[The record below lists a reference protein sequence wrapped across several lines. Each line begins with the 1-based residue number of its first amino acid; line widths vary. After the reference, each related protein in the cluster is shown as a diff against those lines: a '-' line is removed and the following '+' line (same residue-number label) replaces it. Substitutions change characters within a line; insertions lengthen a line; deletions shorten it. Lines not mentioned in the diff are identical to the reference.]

1 MIDQKKTTVIM
12 SSRALKK
19 LYGKSDLDILSS
31 KLDEEEDDVE
41 DEEGDDKGL
50 MATQGAKKKKKDK
63 KKAKGFS
70 FADVGDVL
78 SPVEG
83 MKEKRSDE
91 ERDEDLEPTDKNED
105 EKDEETT
112 VIRSKPTGAKKK
124 KKKNKKAREITEP
137 ETKESDENIDDVIK
151 EVCGTDSKEIA
162 GAGFPISDL
171 SVRSLLHI
179 DHRNLNPDNEM
190 KKIFG
195 SKVVAAEQ
203 KKARRRGNQLASSYF
218 KLVAVKPEWPPVKGT
233 GLTMDFDG
241 TSPTGN
247 SSFIFRHHTHYQSV
261 QKQFWA
267 AVDSLHPE
275 NVMELVRR
283 HPYHVDSL
291 IQLSE
296 MCRIQE
302 DSAMA
307 AELIQRSLYSVE
319 AAFHS
324 NFSLTSGK
332 CRLSYKYRENRGFF
346 LALFYHIGYVSKKGC
361 HRTALEFCKLLY
373 SLDPDADPFACL
385 LLIDFLSL
393 RSSEF
398 DFLLRFYREL
408 EPAKNLS
415 QLPNFAFSVALAQ
428 FHLEVEKSPISPT
441 TPQADELLQS
451 ALLHFPTVLH
461 HILDKCSVAPDPRVE
476 KHPHFS
482 LTKEYS
488 LPDPLNQLVNLYAS
502 RSFHCWKDPDV
513 LMWLERNSRT
523 FMDRFDSG
531 EVTPPQLKEIA
542 AKQKL
547 RFVKSPRNV
556 SRHVVVSD
564 IKESLAYL
572 PKDLKNESINTTDP
586 LPPHD
591 GVDAYEK
598 PASHGRG
605 PTNSHY
611 GEGGIISTF
620 LRSLMPDFELLSVPE
635 PREGVPGFPEPQ
647 PRAPRGRGRRNE
659 AVPAPAEAGVA
670 GDDYE
675 TQLAA
680 AVAEADLLQEAVA
693 GGAVGGVQVGGGAEL
708 RLGVNNL
715 LDALRNLLTNLQ
727 PVANMEGGQEGEIDE
742 EDEWSDVEDETD
754 DNDHVD

>member
-1 MIDQKKTTVIM
+1 M

-19 LYGKSDLDILSS
+19 LYGESDLDLLSS
-31 KLDEEEDDVE
+31 KLNEEEDAEE
-41 DEEGDDKGL
+41 DECNNAM
-50 MATQGAKKKKKDK
+50 MATQGAKKKRKDK
-63 KKAKGFS
+63 KKTKGFS

-78 SPVEG
+78 SEG
-83 MKEKRSDE
+83 VKDRRS
-91 ERDEDLEPTDKNED
+91 ED
-105 EKDEETT
+105 EKEEQEEEDKETGVIDEEAPAS
-112 VIRSKPTGAKKK
+112 RKAPGAKKK
-124 KKKNKKAREITEP
+124 KKKNKKAKEISEP
-137 ETKESDENIDDVIK
+137 ETKDSEENIDDVIK
-151 EVCGTDSKEIA
+151 EVCGADSKEA
-162 GAGFPISDL
+162 SGGGFPISDI
-171 SVRSLLHI
+171 SIRSLLHI

-203 KKARRRGNQLASSYF
+203 KKASRRGNKIRQSF
-218 KLVAVKPEWPPVKGT
+218 TKLVTVKPEWPPVKGT
-233 GLTMDFDG
+233 GLFMELDG
-241 TSPTGN
+241 TSSTGFT
-247 SSFIFRHHTHYQSV
+247 SFIFRHNTSYQSV
-261 QKQFWA
+261 QKQFWS

-307 AELIQRSLYSVE
+307 AELIQRSLYSIE

-324 NFSLTSGK
+324 NFSLSSGK
-332 CRLSYKYRENRGFF
+332 CRLSYKFRENRGFF

-373 SLDPDADPFACL
+373 SLDPEADPFACL

-428 FHLEVEKSPISPT
+428 FHLEVEECPT
-441 TPQADELLQS
+441 ESSTPKADNFLQS
-451 ALLHFPTVLH
+451 ALLQFPTVLH
-461 HILDKCSVAPDPRVE
+461 HLLDKCSVSPDPRVE

-488 LPDPLNQLVNLYAS
+488 LSDPLNQLVNLYAA

-513 LMWLERNSRT
+513 LLWLERNSRA
-523 FMDRFDSG
+523 FMDRFDRG
-531 EVTPPQLKEIA
+531 EVTPKQLAEIA
-542 AKQKL
+542 DKQKS
-547 RFVKSPRNV
+547 RFIKTPRNV
-556 SRHVVVSD
+556 TRHVVVSD
-564 IKESLAYL
+564 IKEALSYL
-572 PKDLKNESINTTDP
+572 PKDLKNESICTTDP
-586 LPPHD
+586 LPPLD
-591 GVDAYEK
+591 GVNAYEK
-598 PASHGRG
+598 PASQGRG
-605 PTNSHY
+605 STTGSY
-611 GEGGIISTF
+611 GDGGIISTF
-620 LRSLMPDFELLSVPE
+620 LRSLMPDFELLNI
-635 PREGVPGFPEPQ
+635 PGQGQDPPAPINPP
-647 PRAPRGRGRRNE
+647 PRAPRGRGRRNDAADAA
-659 AVPAPAEAGVA
+659 AVNAAVA

-675 TQLAA
+675 AQLAA

-693 GGAVGGVQVGGGAEL
+693 EGAVGGVQVGGGAEL

-727 PVANMEGGQEGEIDE
+727 PVANMDAGQDADLDE

-754 DNDHVD
+754 ENDHVD

>member
-1 MIDQKKTTVIM
+1 M

-19 LYGKSDLDILSS
+19 LYGKSDLDLLSS
-31 KLDEEEDDVE
+31 KLNEEEDDAG
-41 DEEGDDKGL
+41 EEECDKEV
-50 MATQGAKKKKKDK
+50 MAMQGAKKK

-78 SPVEG
+78 SEG
-83 MKEKRSDE
+83 IKERRS
-91 ERDEDLEPTDKNED
+91 ED
-105 EKDEETT
+105 ETEKEELEDKEVDVIDEETPAS
-112 VIRSKPTGAKKK
+112 RKPPGAKKK
-124 KKKNKKAREITEP
+124 KKKNKKAKEIAEP
-137 ETKESDENIDDVIK
+137 ETKESNDNIDDVIR
-151 EVCGTDSKEIA
+151 EVCGADSKEA
-162 GAGFPISDL
+162 SGGGFPISDL
-171 SVRSLLHI
+171 SIRALLHI

-203 KKARRRGNQLASSYF
+203 KKSTRRGHKLASSYF

-233 GLTMDFDG
+233 GLTMEFEG
-241 TSPTGN
+241 TSSSGN
-247 SSFIFRHHTHYQSV
+247 ASFIFRHNSSYQSV
-261 QKQFWA
+261 QKQFWS

-307 AELIQRSLYSVE
+307 AELIQRSLYSIE
-319 AAFHS
+319 AVFHS
-324 NFSLTSGK
+324 NFSLSSGK
-332 CRLSYKYRENRGFF
+332 CRLSYKFRENRGFF

-373 SLDPDADPFACL
+373 SLDPDLDPFACL

-398 DFLLRFYREL
+398 DFLLRFYQEL

-428 FHLEVEKSPISPT
+428 FHLEVAKSATESS
-441 TPQADELLQS
+441 TPVADELLQS
-451 ALLHFPTVLH
+451 ALLQFPTVLH
-461 HILDKCSVAPDPRVE
+461 HLLDKCSVAPDPRVE

-482 LTKEYS
+482 LAKEYL

-513 LMWLERNSRT
+513 LLWLERNSRF
-523 FMDRFDSG
+523 FMDRFDRG
-531 EVTPPQLKEIA
+531 EVTPTELEEIA
-542 AKQKL
+542 EKHKS
-547 RFVKSPRNV
+547 RFIKTPRNV
-556 SRHVVVSD
+556 TRHVIVSD

-572 PKDLKNESINTTDP
+572 PKDVKNESISTTDP
-586 LPPHD
+586 LPPLD
-591 GVDAYEK
+591 GVNAYEK
-598 PASHGRG
+598 PASQGRG
-605 PTNSHY
+605 ATSASY
-611 GEGGIISTF
+611 GDGGIISTF
-620 LRSLMPDFELLSVPE
+620 LRSLMPDFELLNIPGQGQE
-635 PREGVPGFPEPQ
+635 PPAPVDPQ
-647 PRAPRGRGRRNE
+647 PAPRAPRGRGRRND
-659 AVPAPAEAGVA
+659 ADAAPVNAAAA

-675 TQLAA
+675 AQLAA

-727 PVANMEGGQEGEIDE
+727 PVANMDAGQDGDMDE

-754 DNDHVD
+754 ENDHVD